1 METKTQVYIVGSG
14 VIGLA
19 VGIALLKAK
28 PSLKVSVLEKE
39 MNLGFHAS
47 GRNSGVIHAGFYYSP
62 DSLKAKFCREGN
74 LALTDLVVRNNLD
87 YKKTGKV
94 VVTQNSDQVSDLVEL
109 ARRGTENGVELELL
123 ESADLPKFEPLARTT
138 SAFLW
143 SPTTSVADPSQV
155 IKVMAAEFENL
166 GGVLHFNQEVTEIR
180 KGSLIVNSRTLD
192 ASLIINCAGTH
203 ALRLAHNMEIATE
216 FAQLPFMGLYRYTEN
231 AALPLRTLVY
241 PVPDKNYPFL
251 GVHFTVAV
259 DGKIKIGP
267 SAIPILG
274 SEQYQF
280 SKGVDSIDLKQ
291 SLTSLKSLAINNFYQ
306 SWTLARTELPNL
318 KTKALLEKAAALV
331 PESRNIESWKRYR
344 PGIRAQLV
352 EKKTGK
358 LVQDF
363 KIAKEG
369 SVMHVL
375 NSVSPG
381 WTSSL
386 SFGSWIASQ
395 GLELLDKR

>member
-1 METKTQVYIVGSG
+1 METEGQVYIVGSG

-28 PSLKVSVLEKE
+28 PTLKVSILEKE
-39 MNLGFHAS
+39 ANLGLHAS

-74 LALTDLVVRNNLD
+74 TALMDLIIRNNLN
-87 YKKTGKV
+87 YKRTGKI
-94 VVTQNSDQVSDLVEL
+94 VVTQNSDQISDLTEL
-109 ARRGTENGVELELL
+109 QRRGVENGVVLELL
-123 ESADLPKFEPLARTT
+123 ESADLPKFEPMARTV

-143 SPTTSVADPSQV
+143 SPNTSVADPSQV
-155 IKVMAAEFENL
+155 IRVMAAEFENL
-166 GGVLHFNQEVTEIR
+166 GGVLRFNQEVTEIR
-180 KGSLIVNSRTLD
+180 EKSIHVNSQTLEAKLIV
-192 ASLIINCAGTH
+192 NCAGTH

-231 AALPLRTLVY
+231 TSLPLRTLVY

-280 SKGVDSIDLKQ
+280 FKGVDSVDLTQ
-291 SLTSLKSLAINNFYQ
+291 SLTSIKSLAMHNFNQ
-306 SWTLARTELPNL
+306 SWMLARTELPNL
-318 KTKALLEKAAALV
+318 KTKTLIEKAAVLV
-331 PESRNIESWKRYR
+331 PDSANVRTWKKYK

-352 EKKTGK
+352 EKATGK

-363 KIAKEG
+363 KIAKSG
-369 SVMHVL
+369 TILHVL

-386 SFGSWIASQ
+386 SFGSWIAGQ
-395 GLELLDKR
+395 GLELLD

>member
-1 METKTQVYIVGSG
+1 MAGKPQALIVGSG
-14 VIGLA
+14 VIGLSI
-19 VGIALLKAK
+19 GIALLKLNSK
-28 PSLKVSVLEKE
+28 LEVTILEKE
-39 MNLGFHAS
+39 PNLGFHAS

-74 LALTDLVVRNNLD
+74 IALTNLIVRNNLD
-87 YKKTGKV
+87 YKRTGKV
-94 VVTQNSDQVSDLVEL
+94 VVAQNSNQVSELVEL
-109 ARRGTENGVELELL
+109 ARRGTENGVALELL

-143 SPTTSVADPSQV
+143 SPSTSVADPNQV

-166 GGVLHFNQEVTEIR
+166 GGKLHFNQEVTEIR
-180 KGSLIVNSRTLD
+180 EKSIIVNSRTLD
-192 ASLIINCAGTH
+192 GSLIINCAGTH

-216 FAQLPFMGLYRYTEN
+216 FAQLPFMGLYRYTEK
-231 AALPLRTLVY
+231 ASLPLRTLVY
-241 PVPDKNYPFL
+241 PVPDRNYPFL
-251 GVHFTVAV
+251 GVHFTLAI

-291 SLTSLKSLAINNFYQ
+291 SLTSLRSLALKNFNQ
-306 SWTLARTELPNL
+306 SWALARTELPNL
-318 KTKALLEKAAALV
+318 KSKVLIEKAATLV
-331 PESRNIESWKRYR
+331 PETRNVKSWKRYK

-352 EKKTGK
+352 EIRSGK

-369 SVMHVL
+369 SVIHVL

-395 GLELLDKR
+395 GQEFLE

>member
-74 LALTDLVVRNNLD
+74 IALTDLIVRNKLD
-87 YKKTGKV
+87 YKRTGKV
-94 VVTQNSDQVSDLVEL
+94 VVAQNSNQVSELVEL
-109 ARRGTENGVELELL
+109 ARRGTENGVALELL

-143 SPTTSVADPSQV
+143 SPSTSVADPNQV

-166 GGVLHFNQEVTEIR
+166 GGELHFNQEVTEIR
-180 KGSLIVNSRTLD
+180 EKSIIVNSRTLD
-192 ASLIINCAGTH
+192 GSLIINCAGTH

-216 FAQLPFMGLYRYTEN
+216 FAQLPFMGLYRYTEK
-231 AALPLRTLVY
+231 ASLPLRTLVY
-241 PVPDKNYPFL
+241 PVPDRNYPFL
-251 GVHFTVAV
+251 GVHFTLAI

-280 SKGVDSIDLKQ
+280 SKGVD
-291 SLTSLKSLAINNFYQ
+291 
-306 SWTLARTELPNL
+306 
-318 KTKALLEKAAALV
+318 
-331 PESRNIESWKRYR
+331 
-344 PGIRAQLV
+344 
-352 EKKTGK
+352 
-358 LVQDF
+358 
-363 KIAKEG
+363 
-369 SVMHVL
+369 
-375 NSVSPG
+375 
-381 WTSSL
+381 
-386 SFGSWIASQ
+386 
-395 GLELLDKR
+395 

>member
-1 METKTQVYIVGSG
+1 MDAEGQVYIVGSG

-28 PSLKVSVLEKE
+28 STLKVSVLEKE
-39 MNLGFHAS
+39 ANLGFHAS

-74 LALTDLVVRNNLD
+74 VALMDLIVRNNLD
-87 YKKTGKV
+87 YKRTGKIV
-94 VVTQNSDQVSDLVEL
+94 VAQNSNQLADLTEL
-109 ARRGTENGVELELL
+109 QRRGTENGVELELL
-123 ESADLPKFEPLARTT
+123 ESIDLPKFEPLARTV

-143 SPTTSVADPSQV
+143 SPSTSVADPSQV
-155 IKVMAAEFENL
+155 IRVMAAEFENL

-180 KGSLIVNSRTLD
+180 EKSILVNSQNLV
-192 ASLIINCAGTH
+192 ANLIINCAGTH
-203 ALRLAHNMEIATE
+203 ALRLAHNMKIATE
-216 FAQLPFMGLYRYTEN
+216 FAQLPFIGLYRYTEN
-231 AALPLRTLVY
+231 SSLPLRTLVY

-251 GVHFTVAV
+251 GVHFTVAI

-274 SEQYQF
+274 SEQYRF
-280 SKGVDSIDLKQ
+280 LKGVDLIDLKQ
-291 SLTSLKSLAINNFYQ
+291 SLISIRSLATHNFNQ
-306 SWTLARTELPNL
+306 SWALARTELPNL
-318 KTKALLEKAAALV
+318 KTKILIEKGELLV
-331 PESRNIESWKRYR
+331 PESGNVRSWKKYK

-352 EKKTGK
+352 EKETGK

-363 KIAKEG
+363 KIAKVG
-369 SVMHVL
+369 SVLHVL

-386 SFGSWIASQ
+386 SFGSWIAGQ
-395 GLELLDKR
+395 GIELLG

>member
-1 METKTQVYIVGSG
+1 MDKEGQIYIVGSG

-28 PSLKVSVLEKE
+28 PTLKVSILEKE
-39 MNLGFHAS
+39 ANLGLHAS

-74 LALTDLVVRNNLD
+74 TALMDLIIRNNLN
-87 YKKTGKV
+87 YKRTGKI
-94 VVTQNSDQVSDLVEL
+94 VVTQNSDQISEL
-109 ARRGTENGVELELL
+109 TELQKRGVENGVVLELL
-123 ESADLPKFEPLARTT
+123 ESADLPKFEPMARTV

-143 SPTTSVADPSQV
+143 SPNTSVADPSQV
-155 IKVMAAEFENL
+155 IRVMAAEFENL
-166 GGVLHFNQEVTEIR
+166 GGILHFNQEVTEIR
-180 KGSLIVNSRTLD
+180 EKSIHVNSQTLE
-192 ASLIINCAGTH
+192 AKLIINCAGTH

-231 AALPLRTLVY
+231 TSLPLRTLVY

-280 SKGVDSIDLKQ
+280 FKGVDSVDLTQ
-291 SLTSLKSLAINNFYQ
+291 SLTSIKSLAMHNFNQ

-318 KTKALLEKAAALV
+318 KTKTLIEKAAVLV
-331 PESRNIESWKRYR
+331 PDSANVKAWKKYK

-352 EKKTGK
+352 EKASGK

-363 KIAKEG
+363 KIAKSG
-369 SVMHVL
+369 AALHVL

-386 SFGSWIASQ
+386 SFGSWIAGQ
-395 GLELLDKR
+395 GLELLD

>member
-1 METKTQVYIVGSG
+1 MAGKPQALIVGSG
-14 VIGLA
+14 VIGLSI
-19 VGIALLKAK
+19 GIALLKLNSK
-28 PSLKVSVLEKE
+28 LEVTILEKE
-39 MNLGFHAS
+39 PNLGLHAS

-74 LALTDLVVRNNLD
+74 IALTNLIVRNNLD
-87 YKKTGKV
+87 YKRTGKV
-94 VVTQNSDQVSDLVEL
+94 VVAQNSSQVSELVEL
-109 ARRGTENGVELELL
+109 ARRGTENGVALELL

-143 SPTTSVADPSQV
+143 SPSTSVADPSQV

-166 GGVLHFNQEVTEIR
+166 GGKLHFNQEVTEIR
-180 KGSLIVNSRTLD
+180 EKSIIVNSRTLD
-192 ASLIINCAGTH
+192 GSLIINCAGTH

-231 AALPLRTLVY
+231 ASLPLRTLVY
-241 PVPDKNYPFL
+241 PVPDRNYPFL
-251 GVHFTVAV
+251 GVHFTLAV

-291 SLTSLKSLAINNFYQ
+291 SLTSLRSLALKNFNQ
-306 SWTLARTELPNL
+306 SWALARTELPNL
-318 KTKALLEKAAALV
+318 KSKVLIEKAAALV
-331 PESRNIESWKRYR
+331 PETRDVKSWKRYK

-352 EKKTGK
+352 ETKSGK

-369 SVMHVL
+369 SVIHVL

-395 GLELLDKR
+395 GQEFLD

>member
-1 METKTQVYIVGSG
+1 MAGKPQALIVGSG
-14 VIGLA
+14 VIGLSI
-19 VGIALLKAK
+19 GIALLKLNSK
-28 PSLKVSVLEKE
+28 LEVTILEKE
-39 MNLGFHAS
+39 PNLGLHAS

-74 LALTDLVVRNNLD
+74 IALTNLIVRNNLD
-87 YKKTGKV
+87 YKRTGKV
-94 VVTQNSDQVSDLVEL
+94 VVAQNSNQVSELVEL
-109 ARRGTENGVELELL
+109 ARRGTENGVALELL

-143 SPTTSVADPSQV
+143 SPSTSVADPSQV

-166 GGVLHFNQEVTEIR
+166 GGKLHFNQEVTEIR
-180 KGSLIVNSRTLD
+180 EKSIIVNSRTLD
-192 ASLIINCAGTH
+192 GSLIINCAGTH

-231 AALPLRTLVY
+231 ASLPLRTLVY
-241 PVPDKNYPFL
+241 PVPDRNYPFL
-251 GVHFTVAV
+251 GVHFTLAV

-291 SLTSLKSLAINNFYQ
+291 SLTSLRSLALKNFNQ
-306 SWTLARTELPNL
+306 SWALARTELPNL
-318 KTKALLEKAAALV
+318 KSKVLIEKAAALV
-331 PESRNIESWKRYR
+331 PETRDVKSWKRYK

-352 EKKTGK
+352 ETKSGK

-369 SVMHVL
+369 SVIHVL

-395 GLELLDKR
+395 GQEFLD

>member
-1 METKTQVYIVGSG
+1 METEGQVYIVGSG

-28 PSLKVSVLEKE
+28 PRLKVSILEKE
-39 MNLGFHAS
+39 ANLGLHAS

-74 LALTDLVVRNNLD
+74 TALMDLIIRNNLN
-87 YKKTGKV
+87 YKRTGKI
-94 VVTQNSDQVSDLVEL
+94 VVTQNSDQISDLTEL
-109 ARRGTENGVELELL
+109 QRRGVENGVVLELL
-123 ESADLPKFEPLARTT
+123 ESADLPKFEPMARTV

-143 SPTTSVADPSQV
+143 SPNTSVADPSQV
-155 IKVMAAEFENL
+155 IRVMAAEFENL
-166 GGVLHFNQEVTEIR
+166 GGVMHFNQEVTEIR
-180 KGSLIVNSRTLD
+180 EKSIHVNSQTLEAKLIV
-192 ASLIINCAGTH
+192 NCAGTH

-231 AALPLRTLVY
+231 TALPLRTLVY
-241 PVPDKNYPFL
+241 PVPDKNYPCL
-251 GVHFTVAV
+251 GVHFTLAV

-274 SEQYQF
+274 SEQYQLF
-280 SKGVDSIDLKQ
+280 KGVDSVDLTQ
-291 SLTSLKSLAINNFYQ
+291 SLTSIKSLAMHNFNQ

-318 KTKALLEKAAALV
+318 KTKTLIEKAAVLV
-331 PESRNIESWKRYR
+331 PDSANVRTWKKYK

-352 EKKTGK
+352 EKATGK

-363 KIAKEG
+363 KIAKLG
-369 SVMHVL
+369 AVLHVL

-386 SFGSWIASQ
+386 SFGSWIAGQ
-395 GLELLDKR
+395 GLELLD

>member
-1 METKTQVYIVGSG
+1 METEGQVYIVGSG

-28 PSLKVSVLEKE
+28 PKLKVSILEKE
-39 MNLGFHAS
+39 ANLGLHAS

-74 LALTDLVVRNNLD
+74 AALMDLIIRNNLN
-87 YKKTGKV
+87 YKRTGKI
-94 VVTQNSDQVSDLVEL
+94 VVTQNSDQISDLTEL
-109 ARRGTENGVELELL
+109 QRRGVENGVVLELL
-123 ESADLPKFEPLARTT
+123 ESADLPKFEPMARTV

-143 SPTTSVADPSQV
+143 SPNTSVADPSQV
-155 IKVMAAEFENL
+155 IRVMAAEFENL
-166 GGVLHFNQEVTEIR
+166 GGVLHFNQEVTEIGE
-180 KGSLIVNSRTLD
+180 KSIHVNSQTLE
-192 ASLIINCAGTH
+192 AKMIVNCAGTH

-231 AALPLRTLVY
+231 TSLPLRTLVY

-280 SKGVDSIDLKQ
+280 FKGVDSVDLNQ
-291 SLTSLKSLAINNFYQ
+291 SLTSIKSLAMHNFNQ

-318 KTKALLEKAAALV
+318 KTKTLIEKAAVLV
-331 PESRNIESWKRYR
+331 PDSANVRTWKKYK
-344 PGIRAQLV
+344 PGIRAQIV
-352 EKKTGK
+352 EKATGK

-363 KIAKEG
+363 KIAKSG
-369 SVMHVL
+369 AVLHVL

-386 SFGSWIASQ
+386 SFGSWIAGQ
-395 GLELLDKR
+395 GLELLD

>member
-1 METKTQVYIVGSG
+1 MAGKPQALIVGSG
-14 VIGLA
+14 VIGLSI
-19 VGIALLKAK
+19 GIALLKLNSK
-28 PSLKVSVLEKE
+28 LEVTIFEKE
-39 MNLGFHAS
+39 PNLGFHAS

-74 LALTDLVVRNNLD
+74 IALTNLIVRNNLD
-87 YKKTGKV
+87 YKRTGKV
-94 VVTQNSDQVSDLVEL
+94 VVAQNSNQVSELVEL
-109 ARRGTENGVELELL
+109 ARRGTENGVALELL

-143 SPTTSVADPSQV
+143 SPSTSVADPNQV

-166 GGVLHFNQEVTEIR
+166 GGKLHFNQEVTEIR
-180 KGSLIVNSRTLD
+180 EKSIIVNSRTLD
-192 ASLIINCAGTH
+192 GSLIINCAGTH

-216 FAQLPFMGLYRYTEN
+216 FAQLPFMGLYRYTEK
-231 AALPLRTLVY
+231 ASLPLRTLVY
-241 PVPDKNYPFL
+241 PVPDRNYPFL
-251 GVHFTVAV
+251 GVHFTLAI

-291 SLTSLKSLAINNFYQ
+291 SLTSLRSLALKNFNQ
-306 SWTLARTELPNL
+306 SWALARTELPNL
-318 KTKALLEKAAALV
+318 KSKVLIEKAAALV
-331 PESRNIESWKRYR
+331 PETRNVKSWKRYK

-352 EKKTGK
+352 EIRSGK

-369 SVMHVL
+369 SVIHVL

-395 GLELLDKR
+395 GQEFLD

>member
-1 METKTQVYIVGSG
+1 MDTEDQVYIIGSG

-28 PSLKVSVLEKE
+28 PTLKVSILEKE
-39 MNLGFHAS
+39 ANLGLHAS

-74 LALTDLVVRNNLD
+74 TALMDLIVRNNLI
-87 YKKTGKV
+87 YKRTGKI
-94 VVTQNSDQVSDLVEL
+94 VVTQNSDQLSDLTEL
-109 ARRGTENGVELELL
+109 QRRGVENGVVLELL
-123 ESADLPKFEPLARTT
+123 ESSDLPKFEPMARTV

-143 SPTTSVADPSQV
+143 SPNTSVADPSQV
-155 IKVMAAEFENL
+155 IRVMAAEFENL

-180 KGSLIVNSRTLD
+180 EKSIHVNSQTLEAKLIV
-192 ASLIINCAGTH
+192 NCAGTR

-231 AALPLRTLVY
+231 TSLPLRTLVY

-280 SKGVDSIDLKQ
+280 FKGVDSVDLSQ
-291 SLTSLKSLAINNFYQ
+291 SLTSVKSLAIHNFNQ
-306 SWTLARTELPNL
+306 SWALAKTELPNL
-318 KTKALLEKAAALV
+318 KTKTLIEKAAVLV
-331 PESRNIESWKRYR
+331 PESANVRTWKKYK
-344 PGIRAQLV
+344 PGIRAQIV
-352 EKKTGK
+352 EKATGK

-363 KIAKEG
+363 KIAKSG
-369 SVMHVL
+369 SVLHVL

-386 SFGSWIASQ
+386 SFGSWIAGQ
-395 GLELLDKR
+395 GLELLE

>member
-1 METKTQVYIVGSG
+1 METEGQVYIVGSG

-28 PSLKVSVLEKE
+28 PRLKVSILEKE
-39 MNLGFHAS
+39 ANLGLHAS

-74 LALTDLVVRNNLD
+74 TALMDLIIRNNLN
-87 YKKTGKV
+87 YKRTGKI
-94 VVTQNSDQVSDLVEL
+94 VVTQNSDQISDLTEL
-109 ARRGTENGVELELL
+109 QRRGVENGVVLELL
-123 ESADLPKFEPLARTT
+123 ESADLPKFEPMARTV

-143 SPTTSVADPSQV
+143 SPNTSVADPSQV
-155 IKVMAAEFENL
+155 IRVMAAEFENL
-166 GGVLHFNQEVTEIR
+166 GGVMHFNQEVTEIR
-180 KGSLIVNSRTLD
+180 EKSIHVNSQTLEAKLIV
-192 ASLIINCAGTH
+192 NCAGTH

-231 AALPLRTLVY
+231 TALPLRTLVY

-274 SEQYQF
+274 SEQYQLF
-280 SKGVDSIDLKQ
+280 KGVDSVDLTQ
-291 SLTSLKSLAINNFYQ
+291 SLTSIKSLAMHNFNQ

-318 KTKALLEKAAALV
+318 KTKTLIEKAAVLV
-331 PESRNIESWKRYR
+331 PDSANVRTWKKYK

-352 EKKTGK
+352 EKATGK

-363 KIAKEG
+363 KIAKLG
-369 SVMHVL
+369 AVLHVL

-386 SFGSWIASQ
+386 SFGSWIAGQ
-395 GLELLDKR
+395 GLELLD

>member
-1 METKTQVYIVGSG
+1 MAGKPQALIVGSG
-14 VIGLA
+14 VIGLSI
-19 VGIALLKAK
+19 GIALLKLNSK
-28 PSLKVSVLEKE
+28 LEVTILEKE
-39 MNLGFHAS
+39 SNLGFHAS

-74 LALTDLVVRNNLD
+74 LALTNLIVRNNLD
-87 YKKTGKV
+87 YKRTGKV
-94 VVTQNSDQVSDLVEL
+94 VVVQNSNQVSELVEL
-109 ARRGTENGVELELL
+109 ARRGTENGVALELL
-123 ESADLPKFEPLARTT
+123 EGADLPKFEPMARTT

-143 SPTTSVADPSQV
+143 SPSTSVADPSQV

-166 GGVLHFNQEVTEIR
+166 GGKLHFNQEVTEIR
-180 KGSLIVNSRTLD
+180 KKSIIVNSRTLD
-192 ASLIINCAGTH
+192 GSLIINCAGTH
-203 ALRLAHNMEIATE
+203 ALRLAHNMGIATE

-231 AALPLRTLVY
+231 TALPLRTLVY

-280 SKGVDSIDLKQ
+280 SKGVDLIDLKQ
-291 SLTSLKSLAINNFYQ
+291 SLTSLRSLAINNFYQ
-306 SWTLARTELPNL
+306 SWNLARTELPNL
-318 KTKALLEKAAALV
+318 KTKALIEKAAALV
-331 PESRNIESWKRYR
+331 PESRNVKSWKRYR

-352 EKKTGK
+352 EKKNGM

-369 SVMHVL
+369 SVIHVL

-386 SFGSWIASQ
+386 SFGSWIAGQ
-395 GLELLDKR
+395 GLELLD

>member
-1 METKTQVYIVGSG
+1 MDAKGQVYIVGSG
-14 VIGLA
+14 VIGLSI
-19 VGIALLKAK
+19 GIALLKAK
-28 PSLKVSVLEKE
+28 PTLKVTILEKE
-39 MNLGFHAS
+39 VSLGFHAS

-74 LALTDLVVRNNLD
+74 VALIDLIIRNNLD
-87 YKKTGKV
+87 CKRTGKI
-94 VVTQNSDQVSDLVEL
+94 VVTQNSNQVTDLTEL
-109 ARRGTENGVELELL
+109 QRRGIENGVELELL
-123 ESADLPKFEPLARTT
+123 EATDLPKFEPLARTD

-143 SPTTSVADPSQV
+143 SPSTSVADPGQV
-155 IKVMAAEFENL
+155 IKAMAMEFENL
-166 GGVLHFNQEVTEIR
+166 GGVLHFNQKVEEIR
-180 KGSLIVNSRTLD
+180 ENSILLDSKNLAANLIF
-192 ASLIINCAGTH
+192 NCAGTH
-203 ALRLAHNMEIATE
+203 ALRLAQNMEIARE

-231 AALPLRTLVY
+231 SLLPLQTLVY

-251 GVHFTVAV
+251 GIHFTVAV

-280 SKGVDSIDLKQ
+280 FRGIDSNDLRQ
-291 SLTSLKSLAINNFYQ
+291 SFTSLRSLARSNFNQ
-306 SWTLARTELPNL
+306 SWALAKTELPNL
-318 KTKALLEKAAALV
+318 KTTTLIEKAAILV
-331 PESRNIESWKRYR
+331 PASAKVRTWKKYR

-352 EKKTGK
+352 EKESGL

-363 KIAKEG
+363 KIAKTG
-369 SVMHVL
+369 QVIHVL

-386 SFGSWIASQ
+386 SFGSWIADQ
-395 GLELLDKR
+395 GLELLR